1 MRRIVVTQNI
11 TLDGVVDNEQ
21 SWFDVTADTE
31 QGRELAEVTA
41 EHAAASDGFL
51 VGRVTFEEMRGFW
64 PQQENDRTGVTD
76 HLNRVEKYVVS
87 SSLSDP
93 QWARTTVL
101 RGGDALESEIRAVTE
116 RDGTDVVLTGSI
128 TLARSLLLSRLVH
141 ELRLFTYPIVL
152 GRGRRL
158 FPAGWHADDL
168 GLIEQRTFSGGVT
181 LTRYAL

>member
-1 MRRIVVTQNI
+1 MRRIVITQNT
-11 TLDGVVDNEQ
+11 TLDGVIDNEQ

-31 QGRELAEVTA
+31 QGRELAAVTA

-64 PQQENDRTGVTD
+64 PQQTDDRTGVTD
-76 HLNRVEKYVVS
+76 HLNRVQKYVVS
-87 SSLSDP
+87 TTLSDP
-93 QWARTTVL
+93 GWEGTTVL
-101 RGGDALESEIRAVTE
+101 RGGDALESEIRALADS
-116 RDGTDVVLTGSI
+116 DGTDVVLTGSI
-128 TLARSLLLSRLVH
+128 TLARSLLLANLVQ
-141 ELRLFTYPIVL
+141 ELRLFTYPVVL

-168 GLIEQRTFSGGVT
+168 SLIEQRTFSGGVT